1 MKRSRHL
8 SREERA
14 LWEKIAKTT
23 KPMEAE
29 MDIVGPEPAK
39 PNFDFKKRNP
49 DIPQFSVGSDANVAR
64 ANDTLPGIADR
75 LRAAP
80 LNMDAK
86 SFGRMKRGKLSPEAR
101 IDLHGMTAA
110 EAHLELREFILDA
123 SASQKRLVLVITG
136 KGRVRDDFDAIP
148 ARMGVLR
155 HQVPQWL
162 ALPPLRNAVLQVTP
176 AHVRHGGDGAYYVYL
191 RRGR

>member
-1 MKRSRHL
+1 MKKSRHL
-8 SREERA
+8 SKEERA
-14 LWEKIAKTT
+14 LWEKVAKTATPMETEIAKPIPSSP
-23 KPMEAE
+23 KPKVEVAKKAPT
-29 MDIVGPEPAK
+29 ISPFSIGAKANGAK
-39 PNFDFKKRNP
+39 P
-49 DIPQFSVGSDANVAR
+49 
-64 ANDTLPGIADR
+64 NDTLPGIADR

-123 SASQKRLVLVITG
+123 RATQKRLVLVITG
-136 KGRVRDDFDAIP
+136 KGRIRDDFGAIP

-162 ALPPLRNAVLQVTP
+162 ALPPLRQAVLQVTP
-176 AHVRHGGDGAYYVYL
+176 AHIRHGGEGAYYVYL
-191 RRGR
+191 KRG